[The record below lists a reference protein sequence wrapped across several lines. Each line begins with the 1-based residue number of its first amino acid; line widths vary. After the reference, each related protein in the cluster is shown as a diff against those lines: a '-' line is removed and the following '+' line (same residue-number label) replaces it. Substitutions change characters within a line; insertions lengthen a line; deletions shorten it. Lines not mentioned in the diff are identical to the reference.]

1 MTEQTKELTTK
12 EPVSGTDAPVDIEA
26 RIKEISQA
34 SVNVSLPPNV
44 LARLTQKAAFV
55 GLSLEEHLQGVIL
68 DSVSQDVGAPV
79 ISGPSSAKHK
89 KIQGP
94 SWATGEMS

>member
-1 MTEQTKELTTK
+1 MTEQTKELTTTAAR
-12 EPVSGTDAPVDIEA
+12 SDAPEPTDFEA
-26 RIKEISQA
+26 KIKEISQA

-44 LARLTQKAAFV
+44 LARLTQKASFV

-68 DSVSQDVGAPV
+68 ASVSQDVGAPV

-89 KIQGP
+89 KISGP

>member
-1 MTEQTKELTTK
+1 MTETKELTTK
-12 EPVSGTDAPVDIEA
+12 EPVSGTDAPVDLEA
-26 RIKEISQA
+26 RIKEITQA

-44 LARLTQKAAFV
+44 LARLTQKASFV

-68 DSVSQDVGAPV
+68 ASVSQDVGAPV
-79 ISGPSSAKHK
+79 ISGPSTAKHK
-89 KIQGP
+89 KITGP